1 MRNRI
6 IMAAFEEINVR
17 GFKFTMNDLTK
28 RLSIS
33 KSSLYEQF
41 SSKNELI
48 SSVLNCILEDMKQ
61 QEDAIYQNDTLLGME
76 KFKAVLVVTPK
87 VFGPIKDQLYDDLRN
102 SFPSEWQRV
111 RDFNQHRLDRVNAL
125 LIEQIESGAIRPVN
139 LNVLRQLII
148 AGMNQLASY
157 RFLAENN
164 MTYSDAVAAMS
175 DLLTYGLTVQPHD
188 PSKY

>member
-1 MRNRI
+1 M
-6 IMAAFEEINVR
+6 
-17 GFKFTMNDLTK
+17 
-28 RLSIS
+28 
-33 KSSLYEQF
+33 
-41 SSKNELI
+41 
-48 SSVLNCILEDMKQ
+48 
-61 QEDAIYQNDTLLGME
+61 
-76 KFKAVLVVTPK
+76 
-87 VFGPIKDQLYDDLRN
+87 
-102 SFPSEWQRV
+102 